1 MTKLHHY
8 LHKKMVILLPGKKK
22 KNILQMHH
30 IINEASESKLFVNKT
45 LLLCIVQETVALGIT
60 VFDIEILKT

>member
-1 MTKLHHY
+1 
-8 LHKKMVILLPGKKK
+8 
-22 KNILQMHH
+22 MHH

-60 VFDIEILKT
+60 VFDLEILKT